1 MKHLQQQKSSS
12 IIRKNGYPFSHYIS
26 FEYKTFELIGEV
38 TSEQGIAI
46 TDTYVQIWDKG
57 EVIAQTKTDN
67 LGQYTLP
74 LPKIGTF
81 TVMAG
86 NRNKYFQNSFLE

>member
-1 MKHLQQQKSSS
+1 MRKVLPIFIIIIIS
-12 IIRKNGYPFSHYIS
+12 ISFG
-26 FEYKTFELIGEV
+26 FEYKTFELIGKV

-74 LPKIGTF
+74 LPKIG
-81 TVMAG
+81 
-86 NRNKYFQNSFLE
+86 